1 MMSLTETLRAALA
14 AGDAVIHIA
23 AVLAPAS
30 GGKILPPTYAGAM
43 HNMTPP
49 REDGSSA
56 WCSVDSPASFAN
68 RVEAAVFAAHPE
80 LAPLR
85 VQVGERTVSTL
96 EMPHRAFDATL
107 RQSVL
112 DGTSWPQTAIA
123 KALSA
128 ATPQAAY
135 ALLQYDPCMLLL
147 GGWDST
153 KLGERKQA
161 TRELKL
167 PAALSVEITATNV
180 LPVQRAGSRIDPLGI
195 EGTADNLVEHAD
207 GTLEPYDEDKHDAA
221 LKAPVKAADG
231 NKYPR
236 RVKPSEVNMGNVA
249 PSLVPK
255 GVIVRGDITLNGV
268 LDLRRLGRYRFAPAS
283 DADVVLLLAL
293 VGLYGVDAVLRR
305 GLDLRRD
312 CELFAKRASFE
323 LLRPYSEPE
332 RLDLSTVSDDLD
344 TAVVKVADHIAKPV
358 VTQADAALRK
368 LTGLE

>member
-1 MMSLTETLRAALA
+1 MSLSETLRPALA
-14 AGDAVIHIA
+14 AGDAVIHIEA
-23 AVLAPAS
+23 ALEPAS
-30 GGKILPPTYAGAM
+30 GAKILPPTYAGSV

-49 REDGSSA
+49 GDDGSSE

-68 RVEAAVFAAHPE
+68 RVEEAISAAHPE

-85 VQVGERTVSTL
+85 VQVGERLISTL

-112 DGTSWPQTAIA
+112 DGTPWPQTDIA

-135 ALLQYDPCMLLL
+135 PLLQYDPCMILL

-167 PAALSVEITATNV
+167 PAALSVEITATDV

-207 GTLEPYDEDKHDAA
+207 GTLEPYDETKHDAA
-221 LKAPVKAADG
+221 LKAAVKAADG
-231 NKYPR
+231 NTYPR

-249 PSLVPK
+249 PSLAPK
-255 GVIVRGDITLNGV
+255 GVIVRGHITLNGV
-268 LDLRRLGRYRFAPAS
+268 LDLRRLAQYRFAPAP

-312 CELFAKRASFE
+312 CELFAKSATFE

-332 RLDLSTVSDDLD
+332 PLDLSAVVDDLD
-344 TAVVKVADHIAKPV
+344 TALAAVRGHIAEPV
-358 VTQADAALRK
+358 LTQADAALRK
-368 LTGLE
+368 LAGVE